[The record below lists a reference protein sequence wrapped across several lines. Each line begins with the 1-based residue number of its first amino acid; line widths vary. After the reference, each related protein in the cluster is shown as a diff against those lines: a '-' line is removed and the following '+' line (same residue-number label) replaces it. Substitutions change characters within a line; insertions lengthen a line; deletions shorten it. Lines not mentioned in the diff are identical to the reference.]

1 MRDKEIKEQL
11 SHRYEQDLENQRL
24 RYENERQQRLRR
36 EMDANYRVQQDIK
49 EIQKKMK
56 KMKMWNMLLLKAQ
69 KKLKKKISR
78 KNPDL

>member
-11 SHRYEQDLENQRL
+11 SLRYEQDLENQRL

-56 KMKMWNMLLLKAQ
+56 KMKMWNMLLLKA
-69 KKLKKKISR
+69 
-78 KNPDL
+78 